1 MNKDEL
7 KKAMQTAQKLQ
18 LELLRAQEE
27 LSEKDIEGVS
37 ENNLVHVTMSTEGQY
52 KSLKI
57 QPSLLKFAHNIIEES
72 VLQAISD
79 ANQKAAATT
88 REKLLG
94 ITKQIGL

>member
-37 ENNLVHVTMSTEGQY
+37 ENNLVHVTISTEGQY

>member
-94 ITKQIGL
+94 IPKQFGL